1 MQFIN
6 KTTPNE
12 EFYEMRKVILDS
24 ISENISSI
32 AQLGKHGAIN
42 EADTTKMGY
51 YVIKCLYKPY
61 TLKKDQTTDGQ
72 VSREGGLSVKSDYL
86 IIRGGGGELV
96 LTTSHNKIECHN
108 INPYY
113 FSSMSRG
120 VSYKECCI
128 HYR

>member
-6 KTTPNE
+6 KTTPSE
-12 EFYEMRKVILDS
+12 EFDEMRKVILDS
-24 ISENISSI
+24 ISGNISSI

-86 IIRGGGGELV
+86 IIRK
-96 LTTSHNKIECHN
+96 TKTNWYWQHHRTNQISAISIRIISHPCL
-108 INPYY
+108 
-113 FSSMSRG
+113 
-120 VSYKECCI
+120 
-128 HYR
+128 